1 MRAKAGPL
9 ALVVIVA
16 LAVGAL
22 VIGRTVLRDDDDCG
36 ALAEPVAGLDGYA
49 WDNGITSS
57 GAEWLSVLTQGVT
70 DADGPSRSEIA
81 ATVEADPEGY
91 DRFRAALP
99 DALQPEADRLHELA
113 LDPDSDRTAP
123 SVGRDARALSRHGTL
138 TCNLA

>member
-16 LAVGAL
+16 VAVSAL
-22 VIGRTVLRDDDDCG
+22 VIGRTVLRDDDRCG
-36 ALAEPVAGLDGYA
+36 ALAEPVAGLDGYR
-49 WDNGITSS
+49 WSNGFTSS
-57 GAEWLSVLTQGVT
+57 GSEWISVLAQGVT
-70 DADGPSRSEIA
+70 DADGASRDEIA

-99 DALQPEADRLHELA
+99 DDLRPEADRLHELA

-123 SVGRDARALSRHGTL
+123 SVERDAQALSRHGTL